1 MTNYIE
7 EMKRNLIK
15 TLVIA
20 GALAVG
26 LTSCKKNLILTPNTQ
41 LTSEQVYST
50 PQGYLQ
56 SLAKVY
62 GSYALTGN
70 TGPAGSPDVQGIDEG
85 TSDFFRLFWYA
96 QELPTDE
103 AVIGWGDP
111 GVPDFH
117 AMSWTSSNVIL
128 TGLYYRSM
136 YQITLCNDYVSQCT
150 DANLSKRGISG
161 NDATKIK
168 EYALEA
174 RFLRAYQYWVMM
186 DLFAN
191 PPFVTDATP
200 VGSVI
205 PPQTD
210 RKTLFAYVEKELL
223 AIEPQLPATNDY
235 GRVSQGAADALLARL
250 YLNAEVYTGTQRYTD
265 AITYSKKVIT
275 SGNYSLATD
284 YTKLYTA
291 DNNTNGAQKEF
302 ILTINYDGKNTQG
315 YGGTTFLTHASAGGS
330 LSATLMGTDAQWA
343 GIRTTANL
351 VSLFP
356 ADTIMSLKG
365 NTINFPNR
373 GNVDSRAE
381 LWSAGQN
388 EAINTISTFG
398 DGYAVSKFRNLTS
411 TGGAAS
417 STSFSDVDM
426 SIFRLAEQYLIYA
439 EAVTRGGTGGDPATA
454 LSYINLL
461 RHRAYG
467 NDSGNIGQGSLTT
480 SFILDERARELY
492 WEGFRRTDL
501 IRYGEFT
508 SANYV
513 WPFKGG
519 VKSGVAVADYRN
531 IYPIPDQDRAA
542 NPNLKQNPGYG
553 N

>member
-1 MTNYIE
+1 MINYIE

-15 TLVIA
+15 TLVIV
-20 GALAVG
+20 GALTVG

-50 PQGYLQ
+50 PQGYLE

-70 TGPAGSPDVQGIDEG
+70 TGPSGSPDVQGIDEG

-117 AMSWTSSNVIL
+117 NMNWTSSNVIL

-161 NDATKIK
+161 EDATKIK

-210 RKTLFAYVEKELL
+210 RKTLFTYVESELK
-223 AIEPQLPATNDY
+223 AIEPLLPATNDY

-250 YLNAEVYTGTQRYTD
+250 YLNAEVYTGTQRYAD
-265 AITYSKKVIT
+265 AMTYSKKVIT
-275 SGNYSLATD
+275 SGNYSLATS
-284 YTKLYTA
+284 YTNLYTA
-291 DNNTNGAQKEF
+291 DNNTNGSQKEF

-315 YGGTTFLTHASAGGS
+315 YGGTTFLTHASAGGT
-330 LSATLMGTDAQWA
+330 LSTTLMGDDSQWG
-343 GIRTTANL
+343 GIRTTANI
-351 VSLFP
+351 VNLFP
-356 ADTIMSLKG
+356 VDTVKSLQG
-365 NTINFPNR
+365 NTTLFPNR
-373 GNVDSRAE
+373 GNADSRAE
-381 LWSAGQN
+381 LWSNGQN
-388 EAINTISTFG
+388 LDINSISTFA
-398 DGYAVSKFRNLTS
+398 DGYAVSKFRNVQSNGSPAQSL
-411 TGGAAS
+411 G
-417 STSFSDVDM
+417 FSDVDIA
-426 SIFRLAEQYLIYA
+426 IFRLPEQYLIYA
-439 EAVTRGGTGGDPATA
+439 EAAVRSQTDLSGA
-454 LSYINLL
+454 LGYINDL

-508 SANYV
+508 TANYL

-542 NPNLKQNPGYG
+542 NPNLNQNPGYG

>member
-1 MTNYIE
+1 
-7 EMKRNLIK
+7 MKRNLIK
-15 TLVIA
+15 SLLIVGIVA
-20 GALAVG
+20 GS

-41 LTSEQVYST
+41 LTSAQVYST
-50 PQGYLQ
+50 PTGYLE

-70 TGPAGSPDVQGIDEG
+70 IGPAGPVGEGDVQGIDEG

-117 AMSWTSSNVIL
+117 AMTWTSGNAIL

-136 YQITLCNDYVSQCT
+136 YQITLCNDFVSQCT

-161 NDATKIK
+161 QDATNIK

-210 RKTLFAYVEKELL
+210 RKTLFAYVESELK
-223 AIEPQLPATNDY
+223 AIEPLLPAVNDDAHY
-235 GRVSQGAADALLARL
+235 GRVTQGAADALLARL
-250 YLNAEVYTGTQRYTD
+250 YLNAEVYTGTARWTD
-265 AITYSKKVIT
+265 AVTYSSKVIK
-275 SGNYSLATD
+275 SGNYSLAAS
-284 YTKLYTA
+284 YINLYTA
-291 DNNTNGAQKEF
+291 DNNTNGAQKEA
-302 ILTINYDGKNTQG
+302 ILTINYDGLKTQG

-330 LSATLMGTDAQWA
+330 LTAAFMGDDSQWA
-343 GIRTTANL
+343 GIRTTSNI
-351 VSLFP
+351 VNLFP
-356 ADTIMSLKG
+356 ADTVTSLK
-365 NTINFPNR
+365 NSTALFPNR
-373 GNVDSRAE
+373 GNKDTRAE
-381 LWSAGQN
+381 LWSNGQDVDVN
-388 EAINTISTFG
+388 SITTFT
-398 DGYAVSKFRNLTS
+398 DGYAVTKFRNIKSDGSPAQAL
-411 TGGAAS
+411 G
-417 STSFSDVDM
+417 FSDVDM
-426 SIFRLAEQYLIYA
+426 QIFRLAEQYLIYA
-439 EAVTRGGTGGDPATA
+439 EAVLRGGTGGDAATA
-454 LSYINLL
+454 LGYINAL
-461 RHRAYG
+461 RQRAYG
-467 NDSGNIGQGSLTT
+467 TNYTPITQGTLTT
-480 SFILDERARELY
+480 DFILDERARELY

-508 SANYV
+508 TATYL

-519 VKSGVAVADYRN
+519 AKSGVAVADYRN
-531 IYPIPDQDRAA
+531 IYPIPNQDRAA